1 MKYELEIESDNCFKV
16 RKIMQVEL
24 WNSNQ
29 VFDEL
34 CDLKRYLTDFLEL
47 PCSINEA
54 EDRIAAAPMNSWI
67 SFE

>member
-1 MKYELEIESDNCFKV
+1 MKYELEIEADNCFKI

-34 CDLKRYLTDFLEL
+34 GDLKRYLTDFLEL
-47 PCSINEA
+47 SCSINKA

-67 SFE
+67 FFE